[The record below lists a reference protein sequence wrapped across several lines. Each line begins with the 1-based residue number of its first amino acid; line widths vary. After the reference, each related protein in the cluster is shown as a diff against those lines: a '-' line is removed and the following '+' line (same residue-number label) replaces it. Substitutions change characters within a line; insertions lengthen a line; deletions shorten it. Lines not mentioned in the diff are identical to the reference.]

1 MKAVSE
7 AAHPQNGATARAV
20 PETAAAD
27 ATPDTVHDRHTGKMS
42 AMEPG
47 GAVTESDL
55 ELAMIA
61 DEGATTGEEAG
72 TTAPASATA
81 HHNHQKGHAVVLV
94 AHSAALQSLQLVPA
108 PQPTPSRKRHPM
120 SR

>member
-20 PETAAAD
+20 LETAAAD
-27 ATPDTVHDRHTGKMS
+27 ATPDIVHDRHTGKMS
-42 AMEPG
+42 AMELG
-47 GAVTESDL
+47 GVVTEPGL
-55 ELAMIA
+55 ELVMIA
-61 DEGATTGEEAG
+61 DEGATTGGEEAG

-81 HHNHQKGHAVVLV
+81 HHRKDLAVVLAV
-94 AHSAALQSLQLVPA
+94 HLAALQSLQLVLA
-108 PQPTPSRKRHPM
+108 PRPTSSRKRHQM